1 MRAVADLRY
10 TRNQNE
16 TTSFLS
22 PNSVTYKDYGEG
34 MSDVT
39 TEDEIL
45 RGRYTYSQVKQEA
58 LEGNLLVTWS
68 RNIGKHFA
76 TASAG
81 VSMSDSR
88 SVVYGFTAQGFG
100 GNDASEPAYAEG
112 YEEGGVPNNSEGH
125 TRLASFFA
133 SANYAFDS
141 RYLFDFSY
149 RLDGSSQFGSAE
161 NVAPFYSIGLG
172 WNVHNE
178 AFIRK
183 LNFVNVLKLRATY
196 GELGSISFSPYQA
209 KDIYAATKND
219 RYDGNIG
226 VVLQGL
232 GNENLRWQTTKS
244 YDFGLTL
251 GLFDRFDFSLSFYKK
266 ETHDMVLPVT
276 TPPSVGFDSFTE
288 NLGRMRNTGYE
299 LSLRAFAIKKKT
311 FNVSV
316 FLNASHNK
324 NKILSISSALES
336 YNKSI
341 DNSEGKTENEYK
353 QASHKFLTKY
363 EEGQSTTAIY
373 AVRSLG
379 IDPMTGEELFLTKEG
394 KPTWIWNALDKIVV
408 GDTEPKIR
416 GTFGVNVGW
425 KGLYMN
431 ATFAYQYGGEA
442 YNQTVVDKVENS
454 NKYQN
459 VDKRVLT
466 ETWQKPGDVVKYKA
480 NVTSRLVQ
488 YFTYASS
495 RFVQDLNYLQFSSF
509 SLQYEMPKNWIS
521 CLRMES
527 LRFSF
532 NMSDLFYWST
542 VKRERGTSY
551 PFARSFTV
559 GLRANF

>member
-1 MRAVADLRY
+1 M
-10 TRNQNE
+10 
-16 TTSFLS
+16 
-22 PNSVTYKDYGEG
+22 
-34 MSDVT
+34 
-39 TEDEIL
+39 
-45 RGRYTYSQVKQEA
+45 
-58 LEGNLLVTWS
+58 
-68 RNIGKHFA
+68 
-76 TASAG
+76 
-81 VSMSDSR
+81 
-88 SVVYGFTAQGFG
+88 
-100 GNDASEPAYAEG
+100 
-112 YEEGGVPNNSEGH
+112 
-125 TRLASFFA
+125 
-133 SANYAFDS
+133 
-141 RYLFDFSY
+141 
-149 RLDGSSQFGSAE
+149 
-161 NVAPFYSIGLG
+161 APFYSIGLG

-466 ETWQKPGDVVKYKA
+466 KNWQKPGDVVKYKA

>member
-1 MRAVADLRY
+1 MKRIYLSMVSLCLLGLSSCFDMDKYPEGELSSV
-10 TRNQNE
+10 NSF
-16 TTSFLS
+16 TS
-22 PNSVTYKDYGEG
+22 
-34 MSDVT
+34 T
-39 TEDEIL
+39 TEITKYLNQFYESTLKINDKDVANSAIKVQ
-45 RGRYTYSQVKQEA
+45 SNSI
-58 LEGNLLVTWS
+58 GNPTGIAFGDL
-68 RNIGKHFA
+68 N
-76 TASAG
+76 
-81 VSMSDSR
+81 SDNMQSN
-88 SVVYGFTAQGFG
+88 VI
-100 GNDASEPAYAEG
+100 D
-112 YEEGGVPNNSEGH
+112 
-125 TRLASFFA
+125 TRLAGETTLSSAVELTEYKHIRSLNFLINNLDNCEEIGPEMEQCIGEAYFFRACYYYRLFVNYGEVTWLTKVLDPIQEQMERPRNSRLEVADSILADLDIAIEHLNTQTNSSTMRVHKDVARALKSEVALFEGTWEKYHRAKNTPFYDKKVTDEKINSYLRQAADVAKDVIDEGVWSISKGNPNTAYRDLFITLDLSHNPEVLWWKKYDAANNIGHSVTRYLNKGGGTCGA
-133 SANYAFDS
+133 SA
-141 RYLFDFSY
+141 
-149 RLDGSSQFGSAE
+149 
-161 NVAPFYSIGLG
+161 
-172 WNVHNE
+172 
-178 AFIRK
+178 
-183 LNFVNVLKLRATY
+183 
-196 GELGSISFSPYQA
+196 
-209 KDIYAATKND
+209 
-219 RYDGNIG
+219 
-226 VVLQGL
+226 
-232 GNENLRWQTTKS
+232 
-244 YDFGLTL
+244 
-251 GLFDRFDFSLSFYKK
+251 SLVDDY
-266 ETHDMVLPVT
+266 
-276 TPPSVGFDSFTE
+276 
-288 NLGRMRNTGYE
+288 
-299 LSLRAFAIKKKT
+299 
-311 FNVSV
+311 
-316 FLNASHNK
+316 
-324 NKILSISSALES
+324 
-336 YNKSI
+336 
-341 DNSEGKTENEYK
+341 
-353 QASHKFLTKY
+353 
-363 EEGQSTTAIY
+363 
-373 AVRSLG
+373 
-379 IDPMTGEELFLTKEG
+379 LTKEG